1 MAKSQSSNLAPL
13 KLRAS
18 QTNQS
23 KGIFKM
29 SYKSDIEIAR
39 EAQKRPIQ
47 EIGSKLGIPS
57 EHLLPYGHDKAKVSQ
72 DFINSVQKND
82 DGKLILVTA
91 INPTPAGEGKT
102 TTTVG
107 LGDGLNRIGK
117 KAAICIREA
126 SLGPCFGMK
135 GGAAGGGYAQVVPM
149 EEMNLHFTGDFH
161 AITSAHNL
169 LAAMIDNHIYWGNA
183 LEIDERRV
191 AWRRVMD
198 MNDRALRD
206 IVTSLGGVSNG
217 FPRQTGF
224 DITVASEVM
233 AILCLATDLED
244 LQKRLG
250 DIIVAYRRD
259 KTPIYC
265 RDIKADGA
273 MTVLLKDAMQPNLV
287 QTLENNPAFVHG
299 GPFANIAHGCNSVMA
314 TTTALK
320 IADYVVTEAGF
331 GADLGAEKF
340 MNIKCR
346 KAGLAPSVVVVV
358 ATIRAMK
365 MNGGVAKS
373 DLGDE
378 NVDAVIQGCPN
389 LGRHIENV
397 KSFGVPVVVAINHF
411 VTDTD
416 AEVKAVQDYV
426 SDMGSEAILC
436 KHWEKGSEGTVE
448 LAERIVEIADSEIG
462 NFAPLYNDEMS
473 LLGKIETIAKRIY
486 RADEVLADAKIR
498 NQLKEWESAG
508 YGKLPVCMAKTQYSF
523 TTDPNRRG
531 APTGHS
537 VPVREVRL
545 SAGAGF
551 IVVICGEIMTMPG
564 LPSKPAS
571 ENIMLNETGQIEGLF

>member
-1 MAKSQSSNLAPL
+1 MA
-13 KLRAS
+13 
-18 QTNQS
+18 
-23 KGIFKM
+23 FKT
-29 SYKSDIEIAR
+29 DIEIAR
-39 EAQKRPIQ
+39 EAKKKPIM

-72 DFINSVQKND
+72 EFIKSLAGKP
-82 DGKLILVTA
+82 DGKLVLVTA

-117 KAAICIREA
+117 KAVICIREA
-126 SLGPCFGMK
+126 SLGPNFGMK
-135 GGAAGGGYAQVVPM
+135 GGAAGGGMAQVVPM

-169 LAAMIDNHIYWGNA
+169 LSAMIDNHIYWGND
-183 LEIDERRV
+183 LGIDERRV
-191 AWRRVMD
+191 VWRRVMD

-206 IVTSLGGVSNG
+206 IVVSLGGVSNG

-233 AILCLATDLED
+233 AILCLSNDLED

-250 DIIVAYRRD
+250 DIVVAYTRD
-259 KTPIYC
+259 KKPIYC

-299 GPFANIAHGCNSVMA
+299 GPFANIAHGCNSVIA
-314 TTTALK
+314 TKTALK
-320 IADYVVTEAGF
+320 LGEYVVTEAGF

-340 MNIKCR
+340 FDIKCR
-346 KAGLAPSVVVVV
+346 KAGLKPAAAVIV
-358 ATIRAMK
+358 ATVRAMK
-365 MNGGVAKS
+365 MNGGVAKA
-373 DLGDE
+373 DLGAE
-378 NVDAVIQGCPN
+378 NVDAVKKGCPN
-389 LGRHIENV
+389 LGRHIANV

-411 VTDTD
+411 YSDTD
-416 AEVKAVQDYV
+416 AEVAAVKAYV
-426 SDMGSEAILC
+426 AEQGAEAILC
-436 KHWEKGSEGTVE
+436 KHWANGSAGIEDLAKKVVQ
-448 LAERIVEIADSEIG
+448 LAESGAS
-462 NFAPLYNDEMS
+462 NFSPLYPDEMP
-473 LLGKIETIAKRIY
+473 LFQKVETIAKRIY
-486 RADEVLADAKIR
+486 HADEVLADKSIR
-498 NQLKEWESAG
+498 DQLKAWEAAG
-508 YGKLPVCMAKTQYSF
+508 YGHLPICMAKTQYSF
-523 TTDPNRRG
+523 TTDPNLRG

-564 LPSKPAS
+564 LPKVPSA
-571 ENIMLNETGQIEGLF
+571 EVIRLNDQGHVEGLF